1 MNRILFILS
10 IFLVAGF
17 FISCSTDTTEPEIG
31 DDAELIQLIKNATNK
46 QTISIED
53 LLSASK
59 NVLENDYPKEMVEI
73 AKLAPELGYEVDLMR
88 GEGTRVG
95 ERSQVYFDLNGREL
109 RDDSGRGRGY
119 SIDRGGEEECFDFVL
134 PVTFIMPDGST
145 ITIEETED
153 WIEIREWY
161 LANRNVSE
169 NPALQ
174 YPVTIIFRDGTTL
187 TINSDEELHQAYADC
202 EGSGRYGGGRG

>member
-31 DDAELIQLIKNATNK
+31 DDAKLIQLIKNAPNK
-46 QTISIED
+46 QVISLEELPSTSRNVIENEYFEGIVD
-53 LLSASK
+53 VSK
-59 NVLENDYPKEMVEI
+59 I
-73 AKLAPELGYEVDLMR
+73 ALELGYEIDMR
-88 GEGTRVG
+88 RGSGSRLGE
-95 ERSQVYFDLNGREL
+95 SMQVYFDLNGREL
-109 RDDSGRGRGY
+109 RDGEGRGRG
-119 SIDRGGEEECFDFVL
+119 DGKGRGGEEECFDFVL

-169 NPALQ
+169 KPALQ
-174 YPVTIIFRDGTTL
+174 YPVEIKFRDGTTL
-187 TINSDEELHQAYADC
+187 TINSDEELRQAYADC
-202 EGSGRYGGGRG
+202 EGRGGYGGGRG